1 MAIFIVIIVYFA
13 GLFLLFGLLHFIGI
27 TMRKQKFLKLL
38 EEVSG
43 IFKEFQY
50 SKDITLSLGLFHSV
64 NYDKFVENVYNKP
77 ENLEIARKT
86 VINLWD
92 RG

>member
-13 GLFLLFGLLHFIGI
+13 GLFLLFGLLHSLGV
-27 TMRKQKFLKLL
+27 TMRKQNFPKLL

-43 IFKEFQY
+43 IFKEFKY
-50 SKDITLSLGLFHSV
+50 LTDINLPLGLFHSA
-64 NYDKFVENVYNKP
+64 NYDKLVENVYNKP
-77 ENLEIARKT
+77 ENLEIAQKT

-92 RG
+92 RE